1 MINNTKKLTHLQSM
15 IKDLHLKLKKEYK
28 LKEGYEKKVA
38 DYRAKL
44 ALNEDFLRRT
54 NNIISQYQSEVDKLW
69 ELESAQA
76 EKEKRDSTVIFEI
89 INSSYHGMPFLE
101 LVTIADDNYGII
113 LDDAMHYINEFLRVG
128 TFKISK
134 NNNIILNPK
143 YQ

>member
-1 MINNTKKLTHLQSM
+1 
-15 IKDLHLKLKKEYK
+15 
-28 LKEGYEKKVA
+28 
-38 DYRAKL
+38 
-44 ALNEDFLRRT
+44 LRRT